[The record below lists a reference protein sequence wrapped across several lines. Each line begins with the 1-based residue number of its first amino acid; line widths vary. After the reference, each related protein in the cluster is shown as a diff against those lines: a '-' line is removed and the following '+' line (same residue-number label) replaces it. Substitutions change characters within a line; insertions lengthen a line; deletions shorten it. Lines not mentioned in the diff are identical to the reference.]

1 MSWQQ
6 VVLTA
11 ETPVQENWET
21 ECQVAAAKPGASRNI
36 RHKSSQPQN
45 GYLPKEEGKVGKVKK
60 AIKHSVNVDSAEAQ
74 IGGMPEETTET
85 MKVKKLPQT

>member
-1 MSWQQ
+1 MSWEQ

-11 ETPVQENWET
+11 ETPVQKDWET

-45 GYLPKEEGKVGKVKK
+45 GYLSKEGKVGKVKK